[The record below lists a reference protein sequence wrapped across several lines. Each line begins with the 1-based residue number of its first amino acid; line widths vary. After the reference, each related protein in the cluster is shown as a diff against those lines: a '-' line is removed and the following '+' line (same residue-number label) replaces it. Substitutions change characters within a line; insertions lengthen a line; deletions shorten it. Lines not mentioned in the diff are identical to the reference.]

1 MTSER
6 RTIPVTLDQLLAH
19 DLRLAERDPVL
30 AETLRGIAAG
40 ELPADEAEAER
51 MVALDRLAKGRR
63 VDVEMFPSS
72 ENAHATHFILLTP
85 TGVVEGELSGDR
97 APGAANGVE
106 IAPREP
112 VNHRCLKEQPRMT
125 ISEQEIQQRTTYHP
139 PSPEGVERHRQ
150 LSMAAA
156 SFMAVVS
163 EVCPEGREKALA
175 LTNIEQAKMWA
186 SAAVARNPETV

>member
-1 MTSER
+1 
-6 RTIPVTLDQLLAH
+6 
-19 DLRLAERDPVL
+19 
-30 AETLRGIAAG
+30 
-40 ELPADEAEAER
+40 
-51 MVALDRLAKGRR
+51 
-63 VDVEMFPSS
+63 
-72 ENAHATHFILLTP
+72 
-85 TGVVEGELSGDR
+85 
-97 APGAANGVE
+97 
-106 IAPREP
+106 
-112 VNHRCLKEQPRMT
+112 MT

-139 PSPEGVERHRQ
+139 PSPGGVERHRQ